1 MSGKTLAINKT
12 LSDEAIL
19 VELGRRLSRHRID
32 AKLTQQALAEM
43 SGISKSTL
51 ERIEA
56 GAPSQLPNLIRV
68 LRVLD
73 MLPALDH
80 AIPAPAPRPMA
91 LLRNQRKPPQRV
103 RPRQMPASASD
114 QTDRSETGKSWVWGD
129 ERQ

>member
-1 MSGKTLAINKT
+1 MNGKTLVINKT

-73 MLPALDH
+73 MLPTLDH

-103 RPRQMPASASD
+103 RPRQTPASAPD
-114 QTDRSETGKSWVWGD
+114 QTDRSETGKPWVWGD